1 MNTFDEQWVH
11 STPLTQAAYTSIPE
25 ITMSILQLIL
35 LINLLILMTKTVWF
49 YKLSDNQ
56 TLVMVSSG
64 TFFLAAPFI
73 ALAATSGFGYHYDEM
88 LISVI
93 QYSLLPLLLGCN
105 LWAAN
110 VDKKLSKSPALY
122 SWHKPVALS
131 FSCLIVSVGA
141 FFCVVTTPVIS

>member
-56 TLVMVSSG
+56 TLVM
-64 TFFLAAPFI
+64 
-73 ALAATSGFGYHYDEM
+73 
-88 LISVI
+88 
-93 QYSLLPLLLGCN
+93 
-105 LWAAN
+105 AN
-110 VDKKLSKSPALY
+110 AVE
-122 SWHKPVALS
+122 
-131 FSCLIVSVGA
+131 
-141 FFCVVTTPVIS
+141 